1 MGEKGVHVTPLR
13 PKTSAEIERER
24 ERERKVGASWYGFEP
39 GIGPGYSCIYI
50 IIYMIPTARWYG
62 TLVIPLLV
70 QELHVGHY
78 HTEIAVTE
86 NLCNTTLEESLLLAS
101 NT

>member
-1 MGEKGVHVTPLR
+1 MLHLCVQRHRRKLN
-13 PKTSAEIERER
+13 ERER
-24 ERERKVGASWYGFEP
+24 ESAKLEHLGTVLNRESVLDIHAY
-39 GIGPGYSCIYI
+39 IYI